1 VRLASTTNTEN
12 EAFTYGKRGLGL
24 QFHLEADPGK
34 LEAWFV
40 GHAVELAG
48 AGISVPAMRS
58 ATADVAHGL
67 QPRAEAV
74 FGRWLSELG

>member
-1 VRLASTTNTEN
+1 LPRQ
-12 EAFTYGKRGLGL
+12 GL

-40 GHAVELAG
+40 GHAVEVAG
-48 AGISVPAMRS
+48 AGISVPALRF